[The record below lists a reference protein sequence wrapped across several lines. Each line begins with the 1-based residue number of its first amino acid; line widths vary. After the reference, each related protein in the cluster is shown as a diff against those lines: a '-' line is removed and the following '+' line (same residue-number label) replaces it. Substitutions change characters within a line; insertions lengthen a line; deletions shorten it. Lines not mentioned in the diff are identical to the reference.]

1 MAKKDRYI
9 VGLDIGTTKVCVLVA
24 EIRDDGALD
33 IIGMGTSDSKGLR
46 KGVIVN
52 VDPTVECIKKVVEEA
67 ELMAGISI
75 EEAFVGIAG
84 EHIMGSNSRGMISIN
99 SRDHVISRDD
109 INRVIEAAKQIPI
122 PTDKDILHVLPQEFM
137 VDGQDEIGDPLG
149 MSGNRLEVNVHVVT
163 CGTTQLQTLLTCVN
177 KAGIEVADTVLEQ
190 LASSESVLTPDEKEL
205 GVALIDI
212 GGGTTDLA
220 IFEKQSL
227 WHSYIRSIGGD
238 HFTSDIAVGLRTPMG
253 EAERIK
259 KRYGCALGSMIED
272 EETIEVP
279 SVAGR
284 KPRYMSRQ
292 ILCDIIQPR
301 AEELF
306 MIMKDEIDRMGLVRS
321 LNSGVVLT
329 GGGSLLEGMMEIAE
343 RIFDLPVR
351 IGKPVGV
358 GGLIDVINS
367 PVYSTAVGL
376 IIYGYRTREV
386 RSGSSRLGGSRRKP
400 LSRFK
405 DWIAEIF

>member
-67 ELMAGISI
+67 ELMSGISI

-190 LASSESVLTPDEKEL
+190 LASSEAVLTPDEKEL

-259 KRYGCALGSMIED
+259 KRYGCALSSLIEE

-329 GGGSLLEGMMEIAE
+329 GGGSLLEGMVEIAE

-386 RSGSSRLGGSRRKP
+386 RGGSSRLGGTRRKP

-405 DWIAEIF
+405 EWIGEIF

>member
-9 VGLDIGTTKVCVLVA
+9 VGLDIGTTKVCILVA

-33 IIGMGTSDSKGLR
+33 IIGMGSSDSKGLR
-46 KGVIVN
+46 KGVIIN

-67 ELMAGISI
+67 ELMSGISI
-75 EEAFVGIAG
+75 EEAYVGIAG
-84 EHIMGSNSRGMISIN
+84 EHIIGSNSRGMISIN
-99 SRDHVISRDD
+99 SKDHIISRED
-109 INRVIEAAKQIPI
+109 INRVIEAAKTIPI
-122 PTDKDILHVLPQEFM
+122 PSDKDIMHVLPQEFM
-137 VDGQDEIGDPLG
+137 VDGQDEIGDPMG

-177 KAGIEVADTVLEQ
+177 RAGIEVADTVLEQ
-190 LASSESVLTPDEKEL
+190 LASSEAVLTPDEKDL

-227 WHSYIRSIGGD
+227 WHTFIRSIGGD
-238 HFTSDIAVGLRTPMG
+238 HFTSDIAVGLRTPIG

-259 KRYGCALGSMIED
+259 RRYGCALSSLIED
-272 EETIEVP
+272 DETIEVP
-279 SVAGR
+279 SVGGR

-306 MIMKDEIDRMGLVRS
+306 GIIKDEVERMGFTQS
-321 LNSGVVLT
+321 LNSGIVLT
-329 GGGSLLEGMMEIAE
+329 GGGALLEGMSEIAE
-343 RIFDLPVR
+343 RIYDCPVR
-351 IGKPVGV
+351 IGEPSGV
-358 GGLIDVINS
+358 GGLIDVIKS
-367 PVYSTAVGL
+367 PIYSTAVGL
-376 IIYGYRTREV
+376 IIYGYRTRDYRRD
-386 RSGSSRLGGSRRKP
+386 RSGIRRKP
-400 LSRFK
+400 LGRLRE
-405 DWIAEIF
+405 WINEMF

>member
-9 VGLDIGTTKVCVLVA
+9 VGLDIGTTKVCILVA
-24 EIRDDGALD
+24 EIKDEGSID
-33 IIGMGTSDSKGLR
+33 IIGMGSCDSKGLR
-46 KGVIVN
+46 KGVITH

-67 ELMAGISI
+67 ELMAGINI

-99 SRDHVISRDD
+99 SKDHIISRED
-109 INRVIEAAKQIPI
+109 INRVIEAAKTIPI
-122 PTDKDILHVLPQEFM
+122 PADKDILHVLPQEFM
-137 VDGQDEIGDPLG
+137 VDGQDEIADPMG
-149 MSGNRLEVNVHVVT
+149 ISGSRLEVNVHVVT
-163 CGTTQLQTLLTCVN
+163 CGNTQLQTVLTCVN

-190 LASSESVLTPDEKEL
+190 LGSSEAVLTPDEKEL

-220 IFEKQSL
+220 VFEKQSL

-238 HFTSDIAVGLRTPMG
+238 HFTSDIAVGLRTPIP
-253 EAERIK
+253 EAEKIK
-259 KRYGCALGSMIED
+259 KKYGCALSSLIED
-272 EETIEVP
+272 EETIEVAG
-279 SVAGR
+279 VGGR
-284 KPRYMSRQ
+284 KPRYMPRQ
-292 ILCDIIQPR
+292 VLCEIIQPR

-306 MIMKDEIDRMGLVRS
+306 SIMKEEIERMGLTRS
-321 LNSGVVLT
+321 LNSGIVIT
-329 GGGSLLEGMMEIAE
+329 GGGSLLEGMVEIAE

-351 IGKPVGV
+351 VGKPSGV

-376 IIYGYRTREV
+376 IIYGYRTREL
-386 RSGSSRLGGSRRKP
+386 RRDRFTMRRKS
-400 LSRFK
+400 LWRVREWFN
-405 DWIAEIF
+405 EIF

>member
-9 VGLDIGTTKVCVLVA
+9 VGLDIGTTKVCILVA
-24 EIRDDGALD
+24 EIKDEGSID
-33 IIGMGTSDSKGLR
+33 IIGMGSCDSKGLR
-46 KGVIVN
+46 KGVITH

-67 ELMAGISI
+67 ELMAGINI

-99 SRDHVISRDD
+99 SKDHIISRED
-109 INRVIEAAKQIPI
+109 INRVIEAAKTIPI
-122 PTDKDILHVLPQEFM
+122 PADKDILHVLPQEFM
-137 VDGQDEIGDPLG
+137 VDGQDEIADPMG
-149 MSGNRLEVNVHVVT
+149 ISGSRLEVNVHVVT
-163 CGTTQLQTLLTCVN
+163 CGNTQLQTVLTCVN

-190 LASSESVLTPDEKEL
+190 LASSEAVLTPDEKEL

-220 IFEKQSL
+220 VFEKQSL

-238 HFTSDIAVGLRTPMG
+238 HFTSDIAVGLRTPIP
-253 EAERIK
+253 EAEKIK
-259 KRYGCALGSMIED
+259 KKYGCALSSLIED
-272 EETIEVP
+272 EETIEVAG
-279 SVAGR
+279 VGGR
-284 KPRYMSRQ
+284 KPRYMPRQ
-292 ILCDIIQPR
+292 VLCEIIQPR

-306 MIMKDEIDRMGLVRS
+306 SIMKEEIERMGLTRS
-321 LNSGVVLT
+321 LNSGIVIT
-329 GGGSLLEGMMEIAE
+329 GGGSLLEGMVEIAE

-351 IGKPVGV
+351 VGKPSGV

-376 IIYGYRTREV
+376 IIYGYRTRELRRDRFHMRRRPLWRV
-386 RSGSSRLGGSRRKP
+386 REW
-400 LSRFK
+400 FN
-405 DWIAEIF
+405 EIF

>member
-9 VGLDIGTTKVCVLVA
+9 VGLDIGTTKVCILVA
-24 EIRDDGALD
+24 EIKDEGSID
-33 IIGMGTSDSKGLR
+33 IIGMGSCDSKGLR
-46 KGVIVN
+46 KGVITH

-67 ELMAGISI
+67 ELMAGINI
-75 EEAFVGIAG
+75 EEAYVGIAG

-99 SRDHVISRDD
+99 SKDHVISRED
-109 INRVIEAAKQIPI
+109 INRVIEAAKTIPI

-137 VDGQDEIGDPLG
+137 VDGQDEIADPMG
-149 MSGNRLEVNVHVVT
+149 ISGSRLEVNVHVVT
-163 CGTTQLQTLLTCVN
+163 CGNTQLQTLLTCVN
-177 KAGIEVADTVLEQ
+177 KAGIEVSDTVLEQ
-190 LASSESVLTPDEKEL
+190 LASSEAVLTPDEKEL

-220 IFEKQSL
+220 VFEKQSL

-238 HFTSDIAVGLRTPMG
+238 HFTSDIAVGLRTPIP
-253 EAERIK
+253 EAEKIK
-259 KRYGCALGSMIED
+259 KKYGCAISSLIEE
-272 EETIEVP
+272 EETIEVAG
-279 SVAGR
+279 VGGR
-284 KPRYMSRQ
+284 KPRYMPRQ
-292 ILCDIIQPR
+292 VLCEIIQPR

-306 MIMKDEIDRMGLVRS
+306 SIMREEIERMGLTRS
-321 LNSGVVLT
+321 LNSGIVIT
-329 GGGSLLEGMMEIAE
+329 GGGSLLEGMVEIAE

-351 IGKPVGV
+351 VGKPSGV

-386 RSGSSRLGGSRRKP
+386 RRDRYTMRRRP
-400 LSRFK
+400 LWRFRE
-405 DWIAEIF
+405 WFNEMF

>member
-9 VGLDIGTTKVCVLVA
+9 VGLDIGTTKVCILVA

-33 IIGMGTSDSKGLR
+33 IIGMGSSDSKGLR
-46 KGVIVN
+46 KGVIIN

-67 ELMAGISI
+67 ELMSGISI
-75 EEAFVGIAG
+75 EEAYVGIAG
-84 EHIMGSNSRGMISIN
+84 EHIIGSNSRGMISIN
-99 SRDHVISRDD
+99 SKDHIISRED
-109 INRVIEAAKQIPI
+109 INRVIEAAKTIPI
-122 PTDKDILHVLPQEFM
+122 PSDKDILHVLPQEFM
-137 VDGQDEIGDPLG
+137 VDGQDEIGDPMG

-177 KAGIEVADTVLEQ
+177 RAGIEVADTVLEQ
-190 LASSESVLTPDEKEL
+190 LASSEAVLTPDEKDL

-227 WHSYIRSIGGD
+227 WHTFIRSIGGD
-238 HFTSDIAVGLRTPMG
+238 HFTSDIAVGLRTPIG

-259 KRYGCALGSMIED
+259 RKYGCALASLIED
-272 EETIEVP
+272 DETIEVP
-279 SVAGR
+279 SVGGR

-306 MIMKDEIDRMGLVRS
+306 GIIKDEVERMGFTRS
-321 LNSGVVLT
+321 LNSGIVLT
-329 GGGSLLEGMMEIAE
+329 GGGALLEGMSEIAE
-343 RIFDLPVR
+343 RIYDCPVR
-351 IGKPVGV
+351 IGEPSGV
-358 GGLIDVINS
+358 GGLIDVIKS
-367 PVYSTAVGL
+367 PIYSTAVGL
-376 IIYGYRTREV
+376 IIYGYRTRDYRRD
-386 RSGSSRLGGSRRKP
+386 RSGIRRKP
-400 LSRFK
+400 LGRLRE
-405 DWIAEIF
+405 WINEMF

>member
-1 MAKKDRYI
+1 
-9 VGLDIGTTKVCVLVA
+9 
-24 EIRDDGALD
+24 
-33 IIGMGTSDSKGLR
+33 
-46 KGVIVN
+46 
-52 VDPTVECIKKVVEEA
+52 
-67 ELMAGISI
+67 
-75 EEAFVGIAG
+75 
-84 EHIMGSNSRGMISIN
+84 
-99 SRDHVISRDD
+99 
-109 INRVIEAAKQIPI
+109 
-122 PTDKDILHVLPQEFM
+122 
-137 VDGQDEIGDPLG
+137 
-149 MSGNRLEVNVHVVT
+149 
-163 CGTTQLQTLLTCVN
+163 
-177 KAGIEVADTVLEQ
+177 
-190 LASSESVLTPDEKEL
+190 VLTPDEKEL

-259 KRYGCALGSMIED
+259 KRYGCALSSLIEE

-284 KPRYMSRQ
+284 KPKYMSRQ
-292 ILCDIIQPR
+292 ILCEIIQPR

-306 MIMKDEIDRMGLVRS
+306 LIMKDEIERMGLTRS

-329 GGGSLLEGMMEIAE
+329 GGGSLLEGMVEIAE

-386 RSGSSRLGGSRRKP
+386 RGGGGRYSGSRRKP

-405 DWIAEIF
+405 EWIAEMF

>member
-259 KRYGCALGSMIED
+259 KRYGCALSSLIEE

-329 GGGSLLEGMMEIAE
+329 GGGSLLEGMVEIAE

-376 IIYGYRTREV
+376 VIYGYRTREV
-386 RSGSSRLGGSRRKP
+386 RSGPSRFSASRRKP

-405 DWIAEIF
+405 EWIGEIF

>member
-1 MAKKDRYI
+1 MPKKDRYI
-9 VGLDIGTTKVCVLVA
+9 VGLDIGTTKICILVA
-24 EIRDDGALD
+24 EIREDGALD
-33 IIGMGTSDSKGLR
+33 IIGMGSCDSKGLR
-46 KGVIVN
+46 KGVIIN

-67 ELMAGISI
+67 ELMAGINI
-75 EEAFVGIAG
+75 DEAFVGIAG

-99 SRDHVISRDD
+99 SKDRIITRED

-137 VDGQDEIGDPLG
+137 LDGQDEIGDPLG
-149 MSGNRLEVNVHVVT
+149 MSGVRLEVNVHVVT
-163 CGTTQLQTLLTCVN
+163 CGMTQLQTLLTCVN

-190 LASSESVLTPDEKEL
+190 LASSEAVLTHDEKDL

-220 IFEKQSL
+220 VFEKQSL
-227 WHSYIRSIGGD
+227 WHSFIRSIGGD
-238 HFTSDIAVGLRTPMG
+238 HFTSDIAVGLRTPIG
-253 EAERIK
+253 EAEKIK
-259 KRYGCALGSMIED
+259 KKYGCALSSLIEE

-279 SVAGR
+279 SVGGR
-284 KPRYMSRQ
+284 KPRFMSRQ

-306 MIMKDEIDRMGLVRS
+306 VIIKDEIERMGLSRS
-321 LNSGVVLT
+321 LNSGIVIT
-329 GGGSLLEGMMEIAE
+329 GGGSLLEGMTEIAE

-351 IGKPVGV
+351 VGKPTGV

-376 IIYGYRTREV
+376 IIYGYRTREMK
-386 RSGSSRLGGSRRKP
+386 RDRFNARRRW
-400 LSRFK
+400 SFK
-405 DWIAEIF
+405 HWFNEMF